1 MRAVVVKDFGGPE
14 ALQVIDAPVSEP
26 GPGQIRV
33 KVEAAGVNYADV
45 LVRQG
50 LLVQY
55 GATAARDQYGVGV
68 DFAGTVDALG
78 AGVAGYATGDA
89 VIGTQERLDVTLGAQ
104 AEYIVIDD
112 WALAPAPVGKTMIE
126 AASLPL
132 PAITAEQS
140 LDTLDLRAGQWLLVT
155 GAAGGVG
162 GFAVE
167 LAKHRGWRVIAQGGA
182 GDEELVRGFGADLF
196 VPRGEHLA
204 DTVRSLVPGGV
215 DGVLDAANLGVQ
227 ADDALRH
234 GGVFVA
240 LLNNA
245 PAARREIRT
254 HNVAWHSDPTRLA
267 KVSALAGEGKLTLR
281 VAATF
286 TFQQAAQAHQVL
298 GAGGNRGRI
307 ILTP

>member
-1 MRAVVVKDFGGPE
+1 MRAVVVKEFGGPE
-14 ALQVIDAPVSEP
+14 AMLVIDTPIVEP
-26 GPGQIRV
+26 GPGQVRV
-33 KVEAAGVNYADV
+33 KVEAAGVNFADV
-45 LVRQG
+45 MVRQG

-55 GATAARDQYGVGV
+55 GATKARDQYGVGA
-68 DFAGTVDALG
+68 DFAGTVDAVG
-78 AGVAGYATGDA
+78 EGVAGYAVGDA

-104 AEYIVIDD
+104 AEYVVVDQ
-112 WALAPAPVGKTMIE
+112 WALAPAPAGKSWAE

-140 LDTLDLRAGQWLLVT
+140 LDTLDLQAGQWLLVT

-167 LAKHRGWRVIAQGGA
+167 LANLRGWRVIGQAGA
-182 GDEELVRGFGADLF
+182 ADEDLVRGFGADLF
-196 VPRGEHLA
+196 VPRGAHLA
-204 DTVRSLVPGGV
+204 DTVRRLVPGGA
-215 DGVLDAANLGVQ
+215 DGVLDAANLGVD
-227 ADDALRH
+227 ADDAVRH
-234 GGVFVA
+234 GGAFVA

-254 HNVAWHSDPTRLA
+254 YNVAWHSDPGRLA
-267 KVSALAGEGKLTLR
+267 RLSALAGEGKLTLR

-286 TFQQAAQAHQVL
+286 PFEQAEQAYKMFDD
-298 GAGGNRGRI
+298 GGHRGRI